1 MHATVVGCHGAQGVS
16 SRYLP
21 SDLSRHLPAAD
32 AVSQCIPLSPSSPSY
47 HPSYPPPPHTIPH
60 TLPHTIP
67 HPPSPSFS
75 DNCVIERTS
84 QTRQQEA
91 ELRWFA
97 RAVDFFLAPCRH
109 LPRSDL
115 SSCLLLSLVSCLLL
129 SPLVSSCL
137 LLSPVS
143 YLLSPL
149 VLSCRFC
156 RFGIKQHVSAAFRN
170 YTRA

>member
-47 HPSYPPPPHTIPH
+47 HPSYPLPPHTIPH
-60 TLPHTIP
+60 TLLPLIP
-67 HPPSPSFS
+67 SLIPSLTLLFRQLRHRENESNASTRGRTEMVRESCRFLSRTLPPSSKVRP
-75 DNCVIERTS
+75 
-84 QTRQQEA
+84 
-91 ELRWFA
+91 
-97 RAVDFFLAPCRH
+97 
-109 LPRSDL
+109 
-115 SSCLLLSLVSCLLL
+115 LLL
-129 SPLVSSCL
+129 SPPVSSLLSPPVSSCL

>member
-47 HPSYPPPPHTIPH
+47 HPSY
-60 TLPHTIP
+60 
-67 HPPSPSFS
+67 PPSPSFS